1 MRNEPEAQNN
11 TLQDC
16 IRRFEELDIAYMLT
30 GSMALV
36 HYAMPR
42 MTADIDIVI
51 NIDSAEVE
59 KIIKA
64 FEPDYYVPHETAR
77 QAVFKRSMFN
87 LLHQKSLIKVD
98 CIVGKNDEYQK
109 LAFSRR
115 AKVNYTGEFEVWI
128 INREDLILSK
138 LNWAKMN
145 NSEMQLRDAANVL
158 RNGYDEDYVEKWA
171 QRIGVDDFLQKALK
185 MLK

>member
-1 MRNEPEAQNN
+1 MRSNPKEQNN
-11 TLQDC
+11 ALQDC
-16 IRRFEELDIAYMLT
+16 IVRFEKLGIAYMLT

-51 NIDSAEVE
+51 EINSVNVE

-77 QAVFKRSMFN
+77 QAVLLSSMFN
-87 LLHQKSLIKVD
+87 LLHQQSLIKID
-98 CIVGKNDEYQK
+98 CIVRKNDEYQK
-109 LAFSRR
+109 IAFSRR
-115 AKVNYTGEFEVWI
+115 AKVNYAGEFEVWI
-128 INREDLILSK
+128 ISREDLILSK
-138 LNWAKMN
+138 LDWAKKYD
-145 NSEMQLRDAANVL
+145 SEMQLRDAANIL
-158 RNGYDEDYVEKWA
+158 RNGYDKDYVEGWA
-171 QRIGVDDFLQKALK
+171 RKITVDDYLQKALA